1 VQGLALLENGL
12 PLGFLLLGDLL
23 DELIFNTLA
32 RLSDQGRQD
41 NLFMSL
47 CHGLKMLY
55 FMQVSY

>member
-23 DELIFNTLA
+23 DEFIFNTLA

-47 CHGLKMLY
+47 CLA
-55 FMQVSY
+55 